1 MANIQY
7 RWTNNGSSQRPNLY
21 KQRTPKTQEREDAD
35 DSNIYHGTMVA
46 SKALGQKYGVAK
58 KATLVSVKVSQ
69 R

>member
-1 MANIQY
+1 VPTD
-7 RWTNNGSSQRPNLY
+7 RSQAEPLQTKNS
-21 KQRTPKTQEREDAD
+21 KDAGEREDAD
-35 DSNIYHGTMVA
+35 DSNIHHGTMVA